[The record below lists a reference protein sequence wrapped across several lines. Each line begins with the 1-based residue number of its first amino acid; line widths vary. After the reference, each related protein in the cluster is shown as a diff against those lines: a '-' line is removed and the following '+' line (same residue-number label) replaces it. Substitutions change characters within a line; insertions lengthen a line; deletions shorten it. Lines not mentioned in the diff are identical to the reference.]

1 VRPQP
6 SRETGV
12 SMAVRRILDLNLL
25 TVFEAV
31 YETRSISAAA
41 TRLGMTQS
49 AASHAL
55 ARLRA
60 SLGDALF
67 VRAGNT
73 LKPTVTATTLYPT
86 FRDSLDNI
94 RAAIEGKVTFDPA
107 WARGAC
113 RIAIPHISGPFI
125 GLQLE
130 KRIRKEAPF
139 VSLSFDTRTLPS
151 DLPLEL
157 EEGRVDLAVDWQRL
171 AEGPYVHQQIFD
183 DQLML
188 VVCRGHP
195 RIRPSSSMA
204 EVAAEKFVS
213 LLQALV
219 DMDRTARPAPAPG
232 APEMEDRLSRERAP
246 RNTAG
251 RRRHRLRR
259 GDPSHHCRATNGDGT
274 ASDHA
279 HAHQDSTAPDRDD
292 MAHEQAPR
300 SSAHLAKARGA
311 RASPFVWSAGNVR
324 HAGLEAPA

>member
-1 VRPQP
+1 
-6 SRETGV
+6 
-12 SMAVRRILDLNLL
+12 MAGRRILDLNLL
-25 TVFEAV
+25 TIFEAV
-31 YETRSISAAA
+31 YETRNISAAA

-67 VRAGNT
+67 VRAGNS

-94 RAAIEGKVTFDPA
+94 RAAIEGKVIFEPA
-107 WARGAC
+107 RARGAF

-171 AEGPYVHQQIFD
+171 AEGPFVHQQIFD

-188 VVCRGHP
+188 VTRRGHP
-195 RIRPSSSMA
+195 RIGPSSSMA
-204 EVAAEKFVS
+204 EVEAERFVS
-213 LLQALV
+213 LHGRSSTWIEPPALRQLLALRRWKTGFRVSELLEIPLVVAATDYVGAIPLTIAGPLTATGQLQIMPMPIKIPPHPIV
-219 DMDRTARPAPAPG
+219 MTWH
-232 APEMEDRLSRERAP
+232 M
-246 RNTAG
+246 G
-251 RRRHRLRR
+251 RRRDPRHVWLRR
-259 GDPSHHCRATNGDGT
+259 VVREEVRLFGQRA
-274 ASDHA
+274 
-279 HAHQDSTAPDRDD
+279 
-292 MAHEQAPR
+292 M
-300 SSAHLAKARGA
+300 SAM
-311 RASPFVWSAGNVR
+311 
-324 HAGLEAPA
+324 PA